1 MSLCIAAGGK
11 LIALAATA
19 FSLNWTH
26 SVEKTVWSEN
36 WIVQGNALKVVEA
49 SVEGSGAGIEL
60 PETAVLR
67 DGRWVYAPQL
77 APIEKSHSCGIW
89 RDRLTLDPVHARY
102 LPRSW
107 RQGGRPSKNLGF
119 ATLRCRLSCQ
129 ISQPL

>member
-19 FSLNWTH
+19 FSLSWTH

-60 PETAVLR
+60 PENAVLR
-67 DGRWVYAPQL
+67 DGRWAWRSAYVYDAPVAL
-77 APIEKSHSCGIW
+77 LLRFFWRGFFLFAILNFFCG
-89 RDRLTLDPVHARY
+89 
-102 LPRSW
+102 
-107 RQGGRPSKNLGF
+107 GF
-119 ATLRCRLSCQ
+119 E
-129 ISQPL
+129 